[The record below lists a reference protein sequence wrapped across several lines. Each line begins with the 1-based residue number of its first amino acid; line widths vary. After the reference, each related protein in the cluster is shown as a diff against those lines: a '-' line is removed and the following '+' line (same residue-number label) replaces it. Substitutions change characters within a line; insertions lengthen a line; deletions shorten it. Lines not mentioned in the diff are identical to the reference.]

1 MARVHCSRQDDSH
14 EWAVTNSTIASLS
27 LKATF
32 FGISLLLLTIPACK
46 EDATAPPPIAES
58 KYGLTGVVVDS
69 SGARLDSVA
78 VYCLFYSSF
87 IPPENA
93 GHSLTRLGDAD
104 TFAFELHQNFP
115 NPFSHSTFIRFSFP
129 SQVGVRLS
137 IVDRFDGIAKD
148 VYVDNLPLGLYQLYL
163 SRIVDSLN
171 LRNGPHTFLLEA
183 TTTGGVY
190 TLSSEAFVISDS
202 GLPAAA
208 TNTSGTYV
216 FEYNQAF
223 VGDSVMLTSNG
234 DDIYPIFL
242 TNSVY
247 LLFQRDGY
255 RSETIESEIF
265 SDLLLQRDVVLFKEE
280 QP

>member
-1 MARVHCSRQDDSH
+1 MEIRCVILALADIRDASDVSL
-14 EWAVTNSTIASLS
+14 NLKTI
-27 LKATF
+27 F
-32 FGISLLLLTIPACK
+32 VGISFLLLALPACN

-58 KYGLTGVVVDS
+58 KYGLTGIVVDS

-78 VYCLFYSSF
+78 VYCLFHSSF

-93 GHSLTRLGDAD
+93 GHSLTRVSDAD
-104 TFAFELHQNFP
+104 TFDFELYQNFP
-115 NPFSHSTFIRFSFP
+115 NPFSHSTFIRFSLP
-129 SQVGVRLS
+129 SEIGVRLS
-137 IVDRFDGIAKD
+137 IVDRFEGIAKD

-183 TTTGGVY
+183 TTSGGVY
-190 TLSSEAFVISDS
+190 TLTSEAFVISDS

-208 TNTSGTYV
+208 TNASGTYV

-223 VGDSVMLTSNG
+223 VGDSVLLTSTG
-234 DDIYPIFL
+234 DDIYQFYL

-247 LLFQRDGY
+247 LLFQRGGY
-255 RSETIESEIF
+255 RPETIESEIF
-265 SDLLLQRDVVLFKEE
+265 QDLLLQRDVVLFKEE